1 MSTEENVNSP
11 QKSKAIT
18 VKKKNASSA
27 DFSVTAVRKRVTVS
41 DEINETRRRKPSP
54 PEWKDPSDWS
64 GIEFE
69 DTELTVPSLQEE
81 TAKPLRRKKPSEE
94 PKEEDTQKPL
104 RRKITPAEEAPKP
117 VRRKRPVTDEE
128 DAVKPVRK
136 KRPVVEE
143 DDEEEIPVRR
153 SAPVQE
159 HPKKTRFR
167 LKKSAKA
174 GLAAIFV
181 AAVCCVV
188 VVVRNSSR
196 QNVEEINNKHMTTAE
211 AAGTYSEMETL
222 AMPTTEA
229 PVTETE
235 TETETLPPATMNPNF
250 EDADLFIDY
259 NYPVAPTKPMIALT
273 FDDGPAEG
281 STDDILDVL
290 EEYNAHATFFVVGN
304 NITDSTKRLIQREY
318 ALGCEIANHT
328 KEHLSLRDELDLE
341 GGMEALEA
349 VDKKVYNCIGRNTAH
364 IRPPYGAYTE
374 AILEACGKSFIYWS
388 LDSNDWKW
396 KDAQKDYDTVME
408 NVSDGDIILMH
419 DIHQPTADAIKRIVP
434 DLIAEGY
441 QLVTVSEL
449 MYYRNFTL
457 DKGVVLYNLHPN
469 EPLYDSLYGE
479 EVTDYNPNGIRV
491 QQYEPAEDN
500 YNYDENYYYDDYD
513 DYDYNDDAEAYD
525 EEDTD
530 VVSDAEPEMPNNQN
544 APVVYDNTAPD
555 GGFIPDENLYPDV
568 TAPEAEAE
576 DVYQ

>member
-54 PEWKDPSDWS
+54 PEWKAPSDWS

-81 TAKPLRRKKPSEE
+81 TVKPLRRKQPSET
-94 PKEEDTQKPL
+94 PKANATKPL
-104 RRKITPAEEAPKP
+104 KRKTAPVEEAPKP
-117 VRRKRPVTDEE
+117 PKRKRPVNDEE
-128 DAVKPVRK
+128 EFRPVRK
-136 KRPVVEE
+136 KSSGYERGE
-143 DDEEEIPVRR
+143 
-153 SAPVQE
+153 APVKKFVPEQE
-159 HPKKTRFR
+159 RPKKTKLR

-174 GLAAIFV
+174 GIAAVFI

-188 VVVRNSSR
+188 VVVRNSSH
-196 QNVEEINNKHMTTAE
+196 QNVEEINNQHMTSAE
-211 AAGTYSEMETL
+211 AAGVYAETEMLVPE
-222 AMPTTEA
+222 TTEA

-259 NYPVAPTKPMIALT
+259 NYPVDPTKPMIALT

-434 DLIAEGY
+434 DLIEQGY

-457 DKGVVLYNLHPN
+457 DKGIVLYNLHPN

-479 EVTDYNPNGIRV
+479 EVTDYNPNGTRV

-500 YNYDENYYYDDYD
+500 YNYDENYYYNDY
-513 DYDYNDDAEAYD
+513 DDAEAD
-525 EEDTD
+525 GEEN
-530 VVSDAEPEMPNNQN
+530 VNAVSDADPQIPDEQN

-576 DVYQ
+576 AEDVYQ